1 LLNIFFYI
9 FGYSNLN
16 RVCIGRNLAISPR
29 ILVEF
34 RLLKISPEKHLILI
48 AVFFIFNI
56 KYFKILA
63 IESQPKKNGRLGTS
77 SAILWWTKSW
87 AKDRW

>member
-1 LLNIFFYI
+1 
-9 FGYSNLN
+9 
-16 RVCIGRNLAISPR
+16 
-29 ILVEF
+29 
-34 RLLKISPEKHLILI
+34 LKISPKKHLILI
-48 AVFFIFNI
+48 AVFLIFNI